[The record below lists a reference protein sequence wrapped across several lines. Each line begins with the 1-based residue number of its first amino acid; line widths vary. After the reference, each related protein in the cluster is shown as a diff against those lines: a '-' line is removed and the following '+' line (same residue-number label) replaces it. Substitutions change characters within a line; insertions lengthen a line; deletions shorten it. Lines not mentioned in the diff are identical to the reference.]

1 MRKNFFIP
9 NTQLKIISLECIR
22 EERKAELAIM
32 MKIFPAIILAGAM
45 LFSGCG
51 GENPEDMELQ
61 DYPTRVKAI
70 KVLTTDAPITFSYSG
85 QVIDRDEMKVQSKVS
100 GSVVEK
106 YVKGG
111 QDVVEGQILFKI
123 DDRQYKSAVLQ
134 AEANLAKSK
143 TALAKERVDLQRDEE
158 LWRSNAISEQTL
170 VNQRSA
176 VESQMSEV
184 KSNEALLQKAKDDLA
199 DTVVYAPM
207 SGRLGIDDVPVG
219 SLAAAGVTPLA
230 TIGLVDPVFVQFA
243 VSEQEYLR
251 LSRGYNQDEA
261 SGNAHPDFKISLTL
275 ADGSNYPY
283 LGELAEYDRT
293 MGNETGTLTIRTI
306 FKNPEKLLVPGMY
319 ARVEIE
325 GLKIQ
330 NAMLVP
336 ERALQQ
342 LLGET
347 FVIVARSDNT
357 SAVRKI
363 TLGEKIGSYYIV
375 KSGLKADDWVIVEG
389 LTNLRDGM
397 PLEVTQVTAKD
408 MDFSFSPSAEIFD
421 VGSSPNK

>member
-1 MRKNFFIP
+1 
-9 NTQLKIISLECIR
+9 
-22 EERKAELAIM
+22 M
-32 MKIFPAIILAGAM
+32 MKIFPAIICAATLLLA
-45 LFSGCG
+45 GCG
-51 GENPEDMELQ
+51 GGEDAENQAMEEM
-61 DYPTRVKAI
+61 PTKVKAI

-85 QVIDRDEMKVQSKVS
+85 QVVDRDEMKVQSKVT

-143 TALAKERVDLQRDEE
+143 TALAKERVELQRDEE
-158 LWRSNAISEQTL
+158 LWQANAISEQKL
-170 VNQRSA
+170 VNQRIA
-176 VESQMSEV
+176 VKSQESEV
-184 KSNEALLQKAKDDLA
+184 EANEALLQKAKDDLA
-199 DTVVYAPM
+199 DTIVYAPM

-219 SLAAAGVTPLA
+219 TLSTAGSTALA

-251 LSRGYNQDEA
+251 LARGYNEA
-261 SGNAHPDFKISLTL
+261 EKRDDAQPDYKISLTL
-275 ADGSNYPY
+275 ADGSSYPY
-283 LGELAEYDRT
+283 LGEFAEYDRI
-293 MGNETGTLTIRTI
+293 MGNATGTLTIRTI
-306 FKNPEKLLVPGMY
+306 FKNPNSLLVPGMY
-319 ARVEIE
+319 ARVEIR
-325 GLKIQ
+325 GLRIP

-347 FVIVARSDNT
+347 LVIVAQSDNK
-357 SAVRKI
+357 SAVRKVE
-363 TLGEKIGSYYIV
+363 LGEKIGSYYIV

-408 MDFSFSPSAEIFD
+408 MDFSFSPSAEVFD
-421 VGSSPNK
+421 VGSSASK

>member
-1 MRKNFFIP
+1 
-9 NTQLKIISLECIR
+9 
-22 EERKAELAIM
+22 
-32 MKIFPAIILAGAM
+32 MKIFSIIICAACLLIM
-45 LFSGCG
+45 GCG
-51 GENPEDMELQ
+51 GEDADNQAMENM
-61 DYPTRVKAI
+61 PTKVKAI

-85 QVIDRDEMKVQSKVS
+85 QVIDRDEMNVQSKVT
-100 GSVVEK
+100 GTVVEK

-143 TALAKERVDLQRDEE
+143 TNLAKERVDLQRDEE
-158 LWRSNAISEQTL
+158 LWQSHAISEQTL
-170 VNQRSA
+170 FNQRAA
-176 VESQMSEV
+176 VKSQESEV
-184 KSNEALLQKAKDDLA
+184 EANEALLQKAKDDLA
-199 DTVVYAPM
+199 DTIVYAPM

-219 SLAAAGVTPLA
+219 SLATAGSTSLA

-251 LSRGYNQDEA
+251 ISRSDQSKRNGGDPN
-261 SGNAHPDFKISLTL
+261 FKISLTL
-275 ADGSNYPY
+275 ADGSRYPY
-283 LGELAEYDRT
+283 MGEFAEYDRT
-293 MGNETGTLTIRTI
+293 MGNATGTLTIRTL
-306 FKNPEKLLVPGMY
+306 FKNPEGLLVPGMY
-319 ARVEIE
+319 ARVEIA
-325 GLKIQ
+325 GLKIP

-347 FVIVARSDNT
+347 LVIVARSDNT

-363 TLGEKIGSYYIV
+363 TLGEKIGSYYVV
-375 KSGLKADDWVIVEG
+375 KSGLKADDLVIVEG

-408 MDFSFSPSAEIFD
+408 MDFSFSPSEKIFD
-421 VGSSPNK
+421 VESNPNK

>member
-1 MRKNFFIP
+1 MKK
-9 NTQLKIISLECIR
+9 L
-22 EERKAELAIM
+22 LA
-32 MKIFPAIILAGAM
+32 AICAAG
-45 LFSGCG
+45 LLISGCG
-51 GENPEDMELQ
+51 GEEAQEEAFEDF
-61 DYPTRVKAI
+61 PTKVKAI
-70 KVLTTDAPITFSYSG
+70 KVLTTSAPLTLSYSG
-85 QVIDRDEMKVQSKVS
+85 QVVDRDEMNVQSKVS

-111 QDVVEGQILFKI
+111 QDVVEGQRLFKI
-123 DDRQYKSAVLQ
+123 DDRQYQSAVLQ
-134 AEANLAKSK
+134 AEANLAQSQ
-143 TALAKERVDLQRDEE
+143 TNLAKERVDLHRYEE
-158 LWRSNAISEQTL
+158 LWQSNAISEQMLT
-170 VNQRSA
+170 NQRVA
-176 VESQMSEV
+176 VRSKEAEV
-184 KSNEALLQKAKDDLA
+184 AANEAILQKAKDDLA
-199 DTVVYAPM
+199 DTIVYAPM

-219 SLAAAGVTPLA
+219 TLATAGNTPLA

-251 LSRGYNQDEA
+251 LSRQEENP
-261 SGNAHPDFKISLTL
+261 NAQFRISLTL
-275 ADGSNYPY
+275 ADGSKYPY
-283 LGELAEYDRT
+283 RGEFAEYDRT
-293 MGNETGTLTIRTI
+293 LGKETGTLTIRTI
-306 FKNPEKLLVPGMY
+306 FKNPDGLLVPGMY
-319 ARVEIE
+319 ARVEIA
-325 GLKIQ
+325 GLSIP

-347 FVIVARSDNT
+347 LVIVAQSDNK

-408 MDFSFSPSAEIFD
+408 MGFSFTTDEKIFD
-421 VGSSPNK
+421 VQQNATK